1 MAQHTRC
8 FSDSFAGKDVVDTFS
23 HRFGPDRSHPTK
35 RVRRLLHD
43 PTRVQPMERVFSE
56 YDWRTDKFASTLR
69 VVSDPSCSSFP
80 PRRSKSAIS
89 QFRNTMES
97 PRPEEIIPVLNPSI
111 SRVNPSA
118 LQRVPDAA
126 RLSSYLLTSE
136 DMQGTADMGNGGPLP
151 FYPTSPISRDESSPS
166 SHWSPLQQ
174 FIASCETPEDEYAS
188 SRIPKRRRDGA
199 PTRETPRGLIRRQ
212 GFGVGNVDSSVNSD
226 RTIVTGRSRAN
237 TWDSDVTALDTI
249 DDVSSSGEKG
259 KSVLVLSP
267 SLDLHNPIASVQ
279 LPCAPS
285 TDFIGGRID
294 VKSNLDTEDDAEI
307 SDATW
312 SATHHALLNAPDLWT
327 VWEGEERTPTSSS
340 AGPNRT
346 KRKPR
351 TAFSP
356 NPNPSTQNRNLEI
369 EEIQVDTGFDAA
381 SSNIIE
387 DDHEIPTTDS
397 IQKRNPIATFASAV
411 RLRYVSLCL
420 RIQLDAFRV
429 EKKVKRKLRDPW
441 MKSPLDERVLDPGRA

>member
-1 MAQHTRC
+1 M
-8 FSDSFAGKDVVDTFS
+8 
-23 HRFGPDRSHPTK
+23 K

-69 VVSDPSCSSFP
+69 VVSDPPYSSSFP

-89 QFRNTMES
+89 YSRNTMES
-97 PRPEEIIPVLNPSI
+97 PRPEEITPVLNPSI

-118 LQRVPDAA
+118 LQRVPDAV

-136 DMQGTADMGNGGPLP
+136 DMQGTGDMGNGGPLP
-151 FYPTSPISRDESSPS
+151 FYPTSPISRDESSS

-174 FIASCETPEDEYAS
+174 FIASCETPEDEFAS
-188 SRIPKRRRDGA
+188 SRIPKRRRDGVRN
-199 PTRETPRGLIRRQ
+199 RETPRGSIRRR
-212 GFGVGNVDSSVNSD
+212 GFRVGDVDSSVASD

-237 TWDSDVTALDTI
+237 TWDSDITTLDAV
-249 DDVSSSGEKG
+249 DDVSSPGKKG
-259 KSVLVLSP
+259 KSVLVPSP
-267 SLDLHNPIASVQ
+267 LLGLPNTISTLQ
-279 LPCAPS
+279 LPCVPS
-285 TDFIGGRID
+285 TDFIGGID
-294 VKSNLDTEDDAEI
+294 LESNMDTEDDAEM
-307 SDATW
+307 SDAAW
-312 SATHHALLNAPDLWT
+312 SATHHAPLNAPDLWT
-327 VWEGEERTPTSSS
+327 VWEGKERTPISSL
-340 AGPNRT
+340 AGPSRT

-356 NPNPSTQNRNLEI
+356 SPNPFIQNRNLEI
-369 EEIQVDTGFDAA
+369 EEVQLYPEFDAA
-381 SSNIIE
+381 PSIIVE
-387 DDHEIPTTDS
+387 DDHEIPTTDT
-397 IQKRNPIATFASAV
+397 IQKRSPIATFASAV

-441 MKSPLDERVLDPGRA
+441 MKSPLDERVLNPGRA